1 MLIDFSKEALTV
13 PNNYLGADKKRTI
26 IYKGE
31 KYLLKFSNEIKNRSF
46 NLTGKITR
54 ILGLR
59 LSIILLPK
67 LLRIYKTM

>member
-31 KYLLKFSNEIKNRSF
+31 KYLLKFSTYNEFQQTVLQHHIQTTCFLNTLEVSFSRSAE
-46 NLTGKITR
+46 
-54 ILGLR
+54 
-59 LSIILLPK
+59 
-67 LLRIYKTM
+67 